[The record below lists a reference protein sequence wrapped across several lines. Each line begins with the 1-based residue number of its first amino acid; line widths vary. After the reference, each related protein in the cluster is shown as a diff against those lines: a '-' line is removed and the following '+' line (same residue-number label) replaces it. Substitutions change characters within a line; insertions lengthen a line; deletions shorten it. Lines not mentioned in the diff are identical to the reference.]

1 MEEIYSINLT
11 PMEIAFIRQALD
23 TVTINGKDAKFLAN
37 LQTKIEDEMMKIENS
52 KITQKPTGKK

>member
-1 MEEIYSINLT
+1 MEELYSIDLT
-11 PMEIAFIRQALD
+11 PIEIAFIRQALD

-37 LQTKIEDEMMKIENS
+37 LQIKIEDEMMEIENS

>member
-1 MEEIYSINLT
+1 MEEVYSIDLT

-37 LQTKIEDEMMKIENS
+37 LQIKIEDEMMEIENS
-52 KITQKPTGKK
+52 KIIQKPTGKK